1 MNPLKSL
8 RESGRQEE
16 VVEKQRR
23 VVSFLDAHGLD
34 GILLTRRDNFAW
46 YTGGGNNH
54 IPTSQEH
61 GVATLFVNRDGA
73 TLLTA
78 NIESARLLEEELAG
92 IVHVVRTWPWHED
105 PDHILGRLIA
115 GKKVVSDAGLGRSE
129 NGADAIRPLRYCLTP
144 NELRCYTALGA
155 AVAEALE
162 GAARGMRPGET
173 EHAIGA
179 RLAHRL
185 LEMGIEPT
193 VNLVAVDERIHR
205 HRHPLPTDRRLDRYA
220 MLVTCARFGG
230 LIVAATRLVHLGPLP
245 GDRRSKYE
253 ALLQVENAFYA
264 GTRVGRRACD
274 ILGDAIAAYDR
285 AGYGEEW
292 KLHHQGGAIGYD
304 NREWVA
310 THGLTETVNCHQA
323 FAWNPSITGAKLEDT
338 VVLTESGLEV
348 VTNTGDWPTLDV
360 AIEGRTVPRP
370 EILVRRQYW

>member
-1 MNPLKSL
+1 MNPLTSL

-16 VVEKQRR
+16 VSEKHRR
-23 VVSFLDAHGLD
+23 VVAFLDVHGLD

-61 GVATLFVNRDGA
+61 GVASLFINREGA

-92 IVHVVRTWPWHED
+92 IVHAVRTWPWHES
-105 PDHILGRLIA
+105 PDHILGPLIA
-115 GKKVVSDAGLGRSE
+115 GKRVVSDTGLAGTE
-129 NGADAIRPLRYCLTP
+129 NRADAIRPLRYSLTP
-144 NELRCYTALGA
+144 NERRCYSVLGS
-155 AVAEALE
+155 AVAQALE
-162 GAARGMRPGET
+162 WAARGTQPGET
-173 EHAIGA
+173 EYAIGA

-205 HRHPLPTDRRLDRYA
+205 YRHPLPTDRRLDRYA
-220 MLVTCARFGG
+220 MLVTCARLGG
-230 LIVAATRLVHLGPLP
+230 LIVAATRLVHFGPLP
-245 GDRRSKYE
+245 ADLRSRYE

-264 GTRVGRRACD
+264 GTRAGRRACD
-274 ILGDAIAAYDR
+274 ILSEAIAAYDR

-292 KLHHQGGAIGYD
+292 KLHHQGGAIGYE

-310 THGLTETVNCHQA
+310 TPSLSERVNCHQA
-323 FAWNPSITGAKLEDT
+323 FAWNPSITGAKVEDT
-338 VVLTESGLEV
+338 ILLTESGLEV
-348 VTNTGDWPTLDV
+348 ITSTGDWPTRDV
-360 AIEGRTVPRP
+360 AIEGRIVPRP
-370 EILVRRQYW
+370 EILVRREYC